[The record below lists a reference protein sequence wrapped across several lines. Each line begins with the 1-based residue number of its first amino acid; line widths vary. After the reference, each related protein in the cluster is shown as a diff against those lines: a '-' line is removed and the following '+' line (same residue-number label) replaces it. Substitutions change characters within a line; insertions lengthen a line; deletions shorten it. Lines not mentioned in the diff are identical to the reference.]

1 MICIHLTIWQKFAHV
16 YKSQGL
22 AAEQMSDFFSGL
34 SSGIRFSDA
43 QINQGGPLPG
53 GPYSSYDGR
62 INAGTDLLSN
72 ISPYAGPKGGQ
83 MGSDRNYQQ
92 VPHRSQQIIPLL
104 YLPKADDP
112 LNECVPISHAVDYGD
127 IAFVLNSN
135 RCENFIS
142 PGYLRRGPQQGKA
155 PGRNAFC
162 NLVTVNYILAGLQRV
177 KPDEKKTEWR
187 QLADDFDFKPT
198 AKNDS
203 DINEVLRLISTRILP
218 FGVCAGSEHQ
228 GGKHET
234 GLAPVQAA
242 VNHVT
247 TMTVDGQTRD
257 LVNVWRGCDL
267 SAGDNLIFRLAK
279 ASTRRFTLNHY
290 YKGTVSQEFKSEE
303 VCWQLVPDRFEMR
316 DVPKSIPPHNISQ
329 YEQMRKEYDYRFDGY
344 WRIGQTFQHRLKH
357 DESVE
362 NYSNDLCFMRGQ
374 LLQITFAPMWIQ
386 MDARKSKNDDQQ
398 AQWPSY
404 SSTSS
409 SLNNTGGSMGNKR
422 SIFHTGFANSFA
434 EPMAKKTSFTPLTSS
449 MPKFTGIGASTFTS
463 ASLTTTASTIATPA
477 RPTALSTAST
487 VNDKMEMVTEPP
499 KPIAQSAQLSGAAS
513 TSSAQVQNSSTTAA
527 PATQSTTT
535 TVTPV
540 RVRKSKPPSKN

>member
-34 SSGIRFSDA
+34 SSGIRFTDA

-92 VPHRSQQIIPLL
+92 IPHRSQQIIPLL

-177 KPDEKKTEWR
+177 TSTDKKSEWR
-187 QLADDFDFKPT
+187 QLADDFDFKTT
-198 AKNDS
+198 ADLDAN
-203 DINEVLRLISTRILP
+203 IHEVLRLISTRILP

-279 ASTRRFTLNHY
+279 APTRRFTLNHY
-290 YKGTVSQEFKSEE
+290 YKGTVSQEFNSEI

-316 DVPKSIPPHNISQ
+316 DVPKSIPPHKISH
-329 YEQMRKEYDYRFDGY
+329 YEQMQSVYDYRFNGY

-357 DESVE
+357 DENVE

-386 MDARKSKNDDQQ
+386 MDDRKSRDDDQRSQ
-398 AQWPSY
+398 RSIL
-404 SSTSS
+404 SS
-409 SLNNTGGSMGNKR
+409 SSSSFNNTEGSVGTKR
-422 SIFHTGFANSFA
+422 MVFSTGFANSFA
-434 EPMAKKTSFTPLTSS
+434 EPMAKKASFTPLTSS
-449 MPKFTGIGASTFTS
+449 MPKFTGTGASTFTS
-463 ASLTTTASTIATPA
+463 ASLTTTANTIATPT

-487 VNDKMEMVTEPP
+487 VNDKVQMVTEP
-499 KPIAQSAQLSGAAS
+499 IAQSTQLSGASS

-527 PATQSTTT
+527 PATQSTNT
-535 TVTPV
+535 TVTSV
-540 RVRKSKPPSKN
+540 KVRKSKAPPKN